1 MAPSGRDEDK
11 VTDRYE
17 ELRERERTSLRENTV
32 QLYNNGVG
40 PGVSTINQS
49 VVCL

>member
-17 ELRERERTSLRENTV
+17 ELREREREREYQPEREHCAT
-32 QLYNNGVG
+32 L
-40 PGVSTINQS
+40 
-49 VVCL
+49 